1 MFAMVDGYVVE
12 SGCGLAQSIPWV
24 KVRETTPQ
32 VFAMECHKGQSI
44 KGSNVV
50 TMATWKFDNGGWC
63 LPLVVRVA
71 RQLLWWACLG
81 PCQHRWL
88 HWLAR
93 WTVGSSLRWLT
104 CNVQVTLLAN
114 NVTFHVAL
122 PGSDQRYVLL
132 RIIGFCEKKIHQCT
146 TVTVLE
152 ICSKALHYHKITLIS
167 LNPKYKPVIH
177 FPQWKDLIMDTLVK
191 QLINTLWSSGTK
203 VNVIMSNVQSPQWH

>member
-32 VFAMECHKGQSI
+32 VFAMEYHKGQSI

-93 WTVGSSLRWLT
+93 WTAGRELIKMADMQRPSNVISQQ
-104 CNVQVTLLAN
+104 CNVSRRTARLRPTLCVVTYPRILWKKKKYTS
-114 NVTFHVAL
+114 V
-122 PGSDQRYVLL
+122 QR
-132 RIIGFCEKKIHQCT
+132 
-146 TVTVLE
+146 
-152 ICSKALHYHKITLIS
+152 S
-167 LNPKYKPVIH
+167 L
-177 FPQWKDLIMDTLVK
+177 F
-191 QLINTLWSSGTK
+191 
-203 VNVIMSNVQSPQWH
+203 